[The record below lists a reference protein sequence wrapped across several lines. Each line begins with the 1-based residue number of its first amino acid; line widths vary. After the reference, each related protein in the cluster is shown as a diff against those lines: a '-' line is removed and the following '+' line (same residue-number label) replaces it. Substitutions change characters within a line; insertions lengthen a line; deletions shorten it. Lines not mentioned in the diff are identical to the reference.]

1 MLANNEFYAPHLEWE
16 SIAFPLV
23 LYTPQFEDSV
33 YQFDG
38 PATLTVWRD
47 ANLQLKATIQCRMQ
61 NLRVLDAEPI
71 QGKANIMRQLSVQAV
86 DGDGHSVVLD
96 GCVLGGYSLKS
107 NDVDD
112 YGYLVYADLIIDT
125 LRVTYSDEK
134 VNAHLEWFLV
144 QDFDAHL
151 YGSTKRSLQMARK
164 KIRLGIDPDD
174 SSERLIGTSHSR
186 DYFVLE
192 HPDINCIVARVP
204 KEFIGK
210 GKVGLCIEFRD
221 NNIRKVTKEL
231 LDDIKCLLSVLIGG
245 KLYYMGY
252 SKFSG
257 EILTEVFS
265 DSPEIPLKMPVIM
278 PPIQYNMKYDW
289 GNFALQ
295 FNLLFKDYREL
306 QAKLHLNYAV
316 ESYWIA
322 QTVPIGANLP
332 ILAAA
337 IEIISDAYL
346 KLTSNDQSVYMSQA
360 DYEKLIAEELSS
372 LNEKFANI
380 ADGTK
385 MLNKIKGAFQKG
397 SNEKLNRFFELLEIS
412 IEGPERDAI
421 KLRNKMTHSR
431 RDYSVEE
438 TTHDD
443 VISTRVYQALF
454 NRILLKLLGYQGYYK
469 DYSIKNAPLKLI

>member
-1 MLANNEFYAPHLEWE
+1 MIYNNDFYVPHLEWE
-16 SIAFPLV
+16 SVAFPL
-23 LYTPQFEDSV
+23 LLHDPEFEDAV
-33 YQFDG
+33 YKFDG

-47 ANLQLKATIQCRMQ
+47 SNLQLKALIRCRMQ
-61 NLRVLDAEPI
+61 NPSSLDAEPI
-71 QGKANIMRQLSVQAV
+71 QGRANIMRQLSVRAV
-86 DGDGHSVVLD
+86 DGSGNSIVLD
-96 GCVLGGYSLKS
+96 GCVLGNYSLKS
-107 NDVDD
+107 YDVNE
-112 YGYLVYADLIIDT
+112 YGYLVDADLIIDT
-125 LRVTYSDEK
+125 VRINYIDQK
-134 VNAHLEWFLV
+134 VNALSEWFLV
-144 QDFDAHL
+144 QDFDAHM

-174 SSERLIGTSHSR
+174 ASERLIGTSHSR

-210 GKVGLCIEFRD
+210 GSVGLSIEFRD
-221 NNIRKVTKEL
+221 DNIKKVNKKL
-231 LDDIKCLLSVLIGG
+231 LDDIIGLLSVLIGG
-245 KLYYMGY
+245 RLYYIGH

-257 EILTEVFS
+257 EALAEAFL
-265 DSPEIPLKMPVIM
+265 DSPDIPLKMPVIL
-278 PPIQYNMKYDW
+278 PPIEYNLQYDW

-295 FNLLFKDYREL
+295 FNLLFKVYREL

-316 ESYWIA
+316 DSYWIA
-322 QTVPIGANLP
+322 QTVPVGANLP

-346 KLTSNDQSVYMSQA
+346 KLTGNDQSVYMSQG
-360 DYEKLIAEELSS
+360 DYEKLIVEELSS
-372 LNEKFANI
+372 LNEKFSNVP
-380 ADGTK
+380 DGAK
-385 MLNKIKGAFQKG
+385 MLNKIRGAFQKG
-397 SNEKLNRFFELLEIS
+397 SNEKLNRFFEILEIP
-412 IEGPERDAI
+412 IEKREKEAI

-438 TTHDD
+438 TKHDD

-469 DYSIKNAPLKLI
+469 DYSIKNAPSKLV